1 MTYPAP
7 GPVTGGMSAQR
18 AYRWLGVAIAAAVVV
33 AVIATVLALVG
44 IPVNGSARIAAGP
57 TGSPGG
63 PFTASLPTQPVQR
76 WTAAGSDVL
85 GSSAHDIGYTSSGGG
100 IAVLGAHTDGDNQV
114 MAVNVTDGRP
124 HWPRPAAV
132 PKANGCWVTDF
143 GDVLC
148 KSTAIGADQAS
159 VYFISGTDG
168 SIRKQIRV
176 PAGLID
182 VATVD
187 STWIVYVSQYG
198 SDATDVYGYGPDG
211 TQLWHVGGDLYQ
223 SPLVSRSTGLVAI
236 QNSSEGRVVR
246 GSDGHVVYSTGGKK
260 RGFNRITMF
269 YNGFAVSSIPTD
281 GGPNEVAL
289 YDADGRQ
296 VTVNRDDWQ
305 ATSQTDYDP
314 YSASFDC
321 GGVVVYQSTASGRGE
336 TLGVL
341 DPVTG
346 KLLWRKTMDGG
357 LRNDRCNGD
366 RVFSIPID
374 NGYSDTVF
382 DLHSGQQYG
391 TVDLV
396 GSNALMGIDG
406 KVAVY
411 RISAAPGSSTVV
423 AIAGFDLTTLQKV
436 WTYPLDSGVDWNL
449 DDAGLWKINATT
461 ISRYTSG

>member
-1 MTYPAP
+1 MTHPAP
-7 GPVTGGMSAQR
+7 GPVTRGPSAQS
-18 AYRWLGVAIAAAVVV
+18 AYRWLGIAIAVAVVV
-33 AVIATVLALVG
+33 AVVATVLALVG
-44 IPVNGSARIAAGP
+44 IPVKGSAGVSAGP
-57 TGSPGG
+57 AGTAGG

-76 WTAAGSDVL
+76 WTAAGSDVF

-114 MAVNVTDGRP
+114 MAVNVADGRP
-124 HWPRPAAV
+124 HWPRPTPV
-132 PKANGCWVTDF
+132 PNANGCWVTDF

-148 KSTAIGADQAS
+148 KSSSLGDDQAS

-182 VATVD
+182 IAAVD
-187 STWIVYVSQYG
+187 STWIVYVSAYG

-211 TQLWHVGGDLYQ
+211 TQRWHVGGDLYQ
-223 SPLVSRSTGLVAI
+223 TPLVSRSTGLVAI
-236 QNSSEGRVVR
+236 QNSSQGQVVR
-246 GSDGHVVYSTGGKK
+246 GTDGHVVYSTGG
-260 RGFNRITMF
+260 RSSGFNRITMF
-269 YNGFAVSSIPTD
+269 YNGFAVSSIPSG

-289 YDADGRQ
+289 YDAGGRQ

-305 ATSQTDYDP
+305 ATSQTNYDP
-314 YSASFDC
+314 FSASFDC
-321 GGVVVYQSTASGRGE
+321 SGVVVYQSTASGKGE

-341 DPVTG
+341 DPVSG
-346 KLLWRKTMDGG
+346 KLLWRTTLDGG

-382 DLHSGQQYG
+382 DLRSGHAYG
-391 TVDLV
+391 TIDLV
-396 GSNALMGIDG
+396 SSDALMGSDG
-406 KVAVY
+406 KSAVY
-411 RISAAPGSSTVV
+411 RISSAPGSHTVV
-423 AIAGFDLTTLQKV
+423 AIAAFDLTTLQKV
-436 WTYPLDSGVDWNL
+436 WTYPLDSGTDWNL
-449 DDAGLWKINATT
+449 DDAGLWKINTTT